1 MMQQSMMRPQ
11 KRKQISLSQI
21 FLVPVS
27 YTHLKLVVMC
37 ACSNKEMY
45 NVQKAV
51 KDEDE
56 KAFLIM
62 MESNEVRG
70 EGFKPHGA

>member
-1 MMQQSMMRPQ
+1 
-11 KRKQISLSQI
+11 
-21 FLVPVS
+21 
-27 YTHLKLVVMC
+27 MC